1 MVKRAIK
8 SLVFPSLSLKIFKMI
23 KSRRNA
29 VFTETRKVATTTSYL
44 TNGLIEI
51 RAMQELDSSIT
62 RSGKAVRQKGV
73 TTTLPNGD
81 AHFQPYNVGT
91 GERYL
96 WPVVTANGGL
106 KATKKSLIIDLKFN
120 KSLSNDQMLKQIT
133 IQVDEI
139 RNYIKSRKEKKH
151 NGSK

>member
-1 MVKRAIK
+1 MATT
-8 SLVFPSLSLKIFKMI
+8 
-23 KSRRNA
+23 RRNA

-51 RAMQELDSSIT
+51 RTMQELDSSVT
-62 RSGKAVRQKGV
+62 RNGKAVRQKGV
-73 TTTLPNGD
+73 ATTLPNGD

-91 GERYL
+91 GERYQ

-106 KATKKSLIIDLKFN
+106 KATKESLIIDLKFR
-120 KSLSNDQMLKQIT
+120 KSLTNDQILKQIT
-133 IQVDEI
+133 IQENEI
-139 RNYIKSRKEKKH
+139 RNYIKSRKEEKR

>member
-1 MVKRAIK
+1 MATK
-8 SLVFPSLSLKIFKMI
+8 
-23 KSRRNA
+23 RRNA

-51 RAMQELDSSIT
+51 RAMQELESSVT
-62 RSGKAVRQKGV
+62 SNGKAVRQKGV

-106 KATKKSLIIDLKFN
+106 KATKKSLIIDLKFR
-120 KSLSNDQMLKQIT
+120 KSLTNAQILKQIT
-133 IQVDEI
+133 RVIESI
-139 RNYIKSRKEKKH
+139 HSEKP
-151 NGSK
+151 

>member
-8 SLVFPSLSLKIFKMI
+8 SLVFPSLSQIRFKMAT
-23 KSRRNA
+23 KRRNA
-29 VFTETRKVATTTSYL
+29 VFTETRKVATTTSFL

-51 RAMQELDSSIT
+51 RAMQELDSSVT
-62 RSGKAVRQKGV
+62 SNGKAVRQKGV

-81 AHFQPYNVGT
+81 THFVPYNVDT

-106 KATKKSLIIDLKFN
+106 KATKKSLIIDLKFS
-120 KSLSNDQMLKQIT
+120 KSLSNAQMLRQIT
-133 IQVDEI
+133 IQVNEI
-139 RNYIKSRKEKKH
+139 RNYIKSRKEK
-151 NGSK
+151 